1 MNISYL
7 KNRYH
12 EAFVVDP
19 SDLGNPRLTKFY
31 KRFSGGL
38 KIMPF
43 RYLIPLSIAIIFIV
57 SLIFKFSVVRIA
69 TLLQN
74 GF

>member
-7 KNRYH
+7 KNKYH
-12 EAFVVDP
+12 EAFIVDP
-19 SDLGNPRLTKFY
+19 SDLGNPALTKIY
-31 KRFSGGL
+31 KALSGNL

-43 RYLIPLSIAIIFIV
+43 IYLIPMSIATIFIV
-57 SLIFKFSVVRIA
+57 SLLFKFSIVRIA